1 MKIKIIDLLNKIY
14 DKDNI
19 PQKIIY
25 NNCLWEYCDICS
37 DFEDKNKNY
46 LLVDFINR
54 YDDINEF
61 LNSEVEIIEEN
72 DSFTGVKFFSN
83 GNCFF
88 GVDTSGELKPKDGV
102 VVDSKIEKIDINRM
116 LQTKKWKRDKNAWKK
131 INELID
137 EVNKLKNGGK

>member
-1 MKIKIIDLLNKIY
+1 MMKIKIIDLLNKIY
-14 DKDNI
+14 NCDDMPK
-19 PQKIIY
+19 KIIFDNRVWFY
-25 NNCLWEYCDICS
+25 ECEFQDYQTDSGYLFGDYMCQI
-37 DFEDKNKNY
+37 NK
-46 LLVDFINR
+46 IK
-54 YDDINEF
+54 EF
-61 LNSEVEIIEEN
+61 LEAYVEIIEEN

-88 GVDTSGELKPKDGV
+88 GVDTSGELKLKDGV

>member
-1 MKIKIIDLLNKIY
+1 MLKIK
-14 DKDNI
+14 DNYK
-19 PQKIIY
+19 QKVTTISGY
-25 NNCLWEYCDICS
+25 S
-37 DFEDKNKNY
+37 SRNY
-46 LLVDFINR
+46 
-54 YDDINEF
+54 
-61 LNSEVEIIEEN
+61 EEN
-72 DSFTGVKFFSN
+72 DNFTGVKFFSN

-88 GVDTSGELKPKDGV
+88 GVDTSGELKLKDGV